1 MRDLQ
6 ERLDGLLNRGKNGI
20 INPANS
26 VPAEGEQQIITPLI
40 FDLKLRESPLV
51 LNNEGGEIIGVADPE
66 VGHSTVQLFQKQN
79 GLFRRSP
86 YPKIIRP

>member
-1 MRDLQ
+1 MKGLQ
-6 ERLDGLLNRGKNGI
+6 ERLDGRGKNGI

-40 FDLKLRESPLV
+40 VDLKLRESPLV

-66 VGHSTVQLFQKQN
+66 VGHSTVQKQSIFFRKMAIPKLS
-79 GLFRRSP
+79 GLSGHSR
-86 YPKIIRP
+86 